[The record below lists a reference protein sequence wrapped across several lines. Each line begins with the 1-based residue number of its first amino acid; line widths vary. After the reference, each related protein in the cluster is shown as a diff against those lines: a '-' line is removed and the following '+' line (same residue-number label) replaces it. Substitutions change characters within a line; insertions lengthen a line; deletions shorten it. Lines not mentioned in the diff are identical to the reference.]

1 MLDDLFSARTLLMQ
15 EKKKKKDDEDDESDA
30 DLEDEDGCSYTEWV
44 GVSCIF
50 IKYSKTYL

>member
-30 DLEDEDGCSYTEWV
+30 DLEDEEGCSYTEWV

-50 IKYSKTYL
+50 IKFSKTYL